1 MIATPIGRAMHT
13 MSITDVKEEKTML
26 TYRIYIYMQYVGTLT
41 LNSEAWKEIASTE
54 GVTLKIA

>member
-1 MIATPIGRAMHT
+1 
-13 MSITDVKEEKTML
+13 ML

>member
-1 MIATPIGRAMHT
+1 
-13 MSITDVKEEKTML
+13 ML

-41 LNSEAWKEIASTE
+41 LNSEAWKEIANTD